1 MIPEGRLNPD
11 GTVDVPT
18 FDGEWLRT
26 LRMMRLS
33 VYIGL
38 ALGDVLGLNA
48 ARLAALTP
56 ESALLGALPELDSM
70 AIATLFG
77 AIEDRFAVVFD
88 DAELTGDTLADYAS
102 LLALVHGKRPA

>member
-1 MIPEGRLNPD
+1 MSD
-11 GTVDVPT
+11 DC
-18 FDGEWLRT
+18 DAALRA
-26 LRMMRLS
+26 
-33 VYIGL
+33 V
-38 ALGDVLGLNA
+38 LGDVLGLNA

-77 AIEDRFAVVFD
+77 SIEDRFAVVFD